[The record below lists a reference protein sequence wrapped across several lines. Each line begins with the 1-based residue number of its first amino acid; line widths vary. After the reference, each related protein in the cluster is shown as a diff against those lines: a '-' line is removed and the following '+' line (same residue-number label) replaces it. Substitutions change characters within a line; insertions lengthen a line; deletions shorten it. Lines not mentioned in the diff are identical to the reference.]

1 LTNFRYL
8 RPIWK
13 ENCDE
18 ERLLG
23 VSITGIM
30 DCKALTNMPIVNGEE
45 YTNILEEL
53 LSSLRLYVRRIN
65 KEEAA
70 RIGIN
75 KSAAIT
81 CVKPEGTVS
90 QLTNT
95 SSGIHARYAPYYIRR
110 VRGENH
116 HPLTKFLKSV
126 GVPNEPDVLAPD
138 TTTVFSFPQKAPDN

>member
-81 CVKPEGTVS
+81 CVKPEGCR
-90 QLTNT
+90 T
-95 SSGIHARYAPYYIRR
+95 SDSLVTTSTGIY
-110 VRGENH
+110 
-116 HPLTKFLKSV
+116 
-126 GVPNEPDVLAPD
+126 
-138 TTTVFSFPQKAPDN
+138 